1 MKILILGAGG
11 VGGYVGGRL
20 AQAGADVTFLVR
32 DARRQQ
38 LAEQGLRLRST
49 LGDFDGP
56 VAAVGAGEVAPEY
69 DLIIL
74 TCKAYDLDS
83 AIAAAAPALAPDGL
97 ILPVLNGLGHIPILN
112 AAVGADHVLGGTIKI
127 SVARQADG
135 TIQHMNDWHWL
146 HFGEQEGGISARV
159 RAVKAA
165 FDGVIGLEAIALDNV
180 MLEMWEKFVHLT
192 SAAAMTCLMRAN
204 VGQIVSSRD
213 GAALFRQMLETCA
226 EVARASGYPP
236 SDEFLA
242 QYRTLFADAASTY
255 VTSMLR
261 DIEAGRRTEGE
272 QIVGLMLARARDL
285 EIESTLLTAAYVHLI
300 AYEARRA
307 GGGKI

>member
-32 DARRQQ
+32 EARRRQ
-38 LAEQGLRLRST
+38 LAEQGLRLRSVF
-49 LGDFDGP
+49 GDFDGP
-56 VAAVGAGEVAPEY
+56 VATVGADERGPRY
-69 DLIIL
+69 DLIVL

-83 AIAAAAPALAPDGL
+83 AIATVGPALAPDGL
-97 ILPVLNGLGHIPILN
+97 VLPVLNGLGHIPILN
-112 AAVGADHVLGGTIKI
+112 AALGAKHVLGGTIKI

-135 TIQHMNDWHWL
+135 TIRHMNDWHWL
-146 HFGEQEGGISARV
+146 NFGEQDGGISARV

-165 FDGVIGLEAIALDNV
+165 FDGVIGLEAVALDNV
-180 MLEMWEKFVHLT
+180 MQEMWEKFVHLT

-204 VGQIVSSRD
+204 VGQIVATRD

-236 SDEFLA
+236 SAAFMD
-242 QYRTLFADAASTY
+242 QYRTLFADPTSSYA
-255 VTSMLR
+255 TSMLR

-285 EIESTLLTAAYVHLI
+285 EIENALLTAAYVHLA

-307 GGGKI
+307 GGGTI